1 MTEKLIPSIILNH
14 ARLPIGNAGYQQIID
29 QASRA
34 VLDPKDFR
42 SGRSTSSVPSRATS
56 SSSTSPFIAYHPD
69 FQRLFHPT
77 GAPVLKV
84 IAQDDQDTRPFHEAG
99 IWSER
104 TQSVWFTSN
113 RRTGRDGKA
122 YTTAS
127 RMKLSSVGDRLERG
141 SEHARL
147 WEEFQHDDGVLPTPN
162 GGTILP
168 NGNLLFCDQGHQT
181 STPSS
186 LVVVDPT
193 GETRPQVILNNYHG
207 LPFNSL
213 NDVVVYPSTPS
224 SSSSCPSPPSSP
236 SDFAQHGLTSTQ
248 TILFSDPCYGSEQGF
263 KPPPLLPNQVYAFDP
278 TTASTWVIADGFDK
292 PNGLVVDELRGRCYI
307 TDTGFI
313 RGCGTLNNSRPSA
326 M

>member
-1 MTEKLIPSIILNH
+1 
-14 ARLPIGNAGYQQIID
+14 
-29 QASRA
+29 

-42 SGRSTSSVPSRATS
+42 TDRTTSSVLSRATS
-56 SSSTSPFIAYHPD
+56 LSSSPPSPFIAYHPD
-69 FQRLFHPT
+69 FQRLFQPT
-77 GAPVLKV
+77 SAPSLEV
-84 IAQDDQDTRPFHEAG
+84 IAQDDQDTQPFHEAG

-113 RRTGRDGKA
+113 RRLGRDGKA

-127 RMKLSSVGDRLERG
+127 RMRLSSVGDGVERD
-141 SEHARL
+141 SVNARL
-147 WEEFQHDDGVLPTPN
+147 WEEFQHDDGALPTPN

-168 NGNLLFCDQGHQT
+168 NGNLLFCDQGYQT

-186 LVVVDPT
+186 LVVVDPA

-224 SSSSCPSPPSSP
+224 SSLSCTSSLSSPP
-236 SDFAQHGLTSTQ
+236 DFAQHGLSPTQ
-248 TILFSDPCYGSEQGF
+248 TILFTDPCYGSEQGF
-263 KPPPLLPNQVYAFDP
+263 KPPPVLPNQVYAFDP
-278 TTASTWVIADGFDK
+278 TTGSTWVIADGFDK
-292 PNGLVVDELRGRCYI
+292 PNGIVVDEVRGRCYI

-313 RGCGTLNNSRPSA
+313 RGCGTLDGARPSA
-326 M
+326 MSVAPLSYVLVYITDLSNHFIIL